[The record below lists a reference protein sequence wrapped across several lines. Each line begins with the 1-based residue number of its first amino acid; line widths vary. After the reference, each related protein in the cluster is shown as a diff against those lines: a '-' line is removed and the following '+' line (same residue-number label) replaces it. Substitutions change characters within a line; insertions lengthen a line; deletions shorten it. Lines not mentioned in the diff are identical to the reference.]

1 MAVRYEGDTHGS
13 AGITEPDLELTD
25 DLNLVEG
32 SNTGSN
38 LASGYM
44 GRLSVLLEWHEV
56 DPVDDAERA
65 RNDRVAEAQGNRN
78 PFIDNP
84 EYVSYV
90 FTGNGANSSNTAPT
104 AADVY
109 AATMKIH
116 HRYRKYTIVLLGADV
131 DFDDLIYGSE
141 CAEKRSLT
149 DPGQSDRTVRRLH
162 QRQTLVYTPDINST
176 KADSFTY
183 RFMMAVSPLEQ

>member
-1 MAVRYEGDTHGS
+1 MALDRIWEVWEDRKGDVARAMFYMAVRYEGDTHGS

-109 AATMKIH
+109 AATMKNTSQVP
-116 HRYRKYTIVLLGADV
+116 KNTPIVLLGADE
-131 DFDDLIYGSE
+131 ISM
-141 CAEKRSLT
+141 
-149 DPGQSDRTVRRLH
+149 
-162 QRQTLVYTPDINST
+162 I
-176 KADSFTY
+176 
-183 RFMMAVSPLEQ
+183 